1 MKKFIL
7 TVFACLLLMTTSV
20 NAAILK
26 DAEGFS
32 YMNNYNYLIYSA
44 GSKVI
49 SAYDLT
55 SIHVLAN
62 NDSRFEFNVIGLS
75 FSDEKNVRHHISNFR
90 EDYSTGKIYV
100 NGNLMG
106 NSSQWGKTFKEIYYK
121 MKSVALSK

>member
-1 MKKFIL
+1 MKRFSL
-7 TVFACLLLMTTSV
+7 TVFVCLMFAMNSAI
-20 NAAILK
+20 AAILK

-62 NDSRFEFNVIGLS
+62 NDSRFEFNVLGLS
-75 FSDEKNVRHHISNFR
+75 FSNGKDVRQHISNFR
-90 EDYSTGKIYV
+90 EDYGTGKIYV
-100 NGNLMG
+100 NGNVMG
-106 NSSQWGKTFKEIYYK
+106 NTSQWGKTFKEIYYK
-121 MKSVALSK
+121 MKSIALSK